1 MCDGNSPRNERGAI
15 NDKRNKCFT
24 MKDIVGKR
32 HVFVAGEQEM
42 TEEWI
47 AFLRHDENE
56 VRSSNYHYYFRWN
69 GKEYLPSVMRSD
81 LIDPDELEHYPSM
94 IAAEKDGETILIER
108 EEREAFLARF
118 HEAMSS
124 LTAGQMELIR
134 KRCDLGLSNAEIAKQ
149 ENVSPGAISRRWDR
163 IKRKLNKILE
173 REGG

>member
-1 MCDGNSPRNERGAI
+1 MCDGNDPRKARGAV
-15 NDKRNKCFT
+15 DDDRNKRFT
-24 MKDIVGKR
+24 MKDIVGKW

-69 GKEYLPSVMRSD
+69 GKEYVPSVMRSD
-81 LIDPDELEHYPSM
+81 LLDPDELEHYPSM
-94 IAAEKDGETILIER
+94 IAAEKDGETVLIER

-124 LTAGQMELIR
+124 LTAGQLELIR
-134 KRCDLGLSNAEIAKQ
+134 KRCVLGLSNVEIAKQ
-149 ENVSPGAISRRWDR
+149 ENVSPVAIFQRWNR
-163 IKRKLNKILE
+163 IKRKLNKIL
-173 REGG
+173 RKEGG